1 MADPQEDSNVTK
13 LPTKGRKDRKR
24 QERAMTNLDQINTLQ
39 EKTGWTDSELEKN
52 LGYKGSSLNGWRRD
66 GKCPVTTSLA
76 AECLI
81 RRMGLAGK
89 PKHYIITVG
98 SESVELI
105 MGVLNKFGIT
115 VKEL

>member
-1 MADPQEDSNVTK
+1 MALQETNVTNLK
-13 LPTKGRKDRKR
+13 PLTHKK
-24 QERAMTNLDQINTLQ
+24 QERAMTNLDQINKLQ
-39 EKTGWTDSELEKN
+39 EKTGWTDGEVEKN

-66 GKCPVTTSLA
+66 GRCPVTTSLA

-81 RRMGLAGK
+81 RRMGLADR

-98 SESVELI
+98 SDSVKLVME
-105 MGVLNKFGIT
+105 VLNKFGVK